1 MPKTAKTT
9 QTQQTET
16 QPTALERLEAGVS
29 ALLSSGEWKAA
40 LEAQRRFHHYSF
52 RNALL
57 IFAQCPAAT
66 RVAGYA
72 VWKSLGRQVKKGE
85 KGLCILAP
93 LIRHDKAGNKSVY
106 GVRNAYVFDLS
117 QTEGDDLPAT
127 PDYPQLE
134 GEFPQLNV
142 FQGRLEAWL
151 KGQNIALERVP
162 LPTGVNGT
170 YHSREHRIILS
181 STLSPNG
188 AFKTLIHEIAHALLH
203 RDATERTQAELEA
216 ESCAYLVC
224 AELGLDTGSY
234 SFAYLADWTPD
245 VQKVLEAGQKATL
258 AAKQILAV
266 LAPPTGDTDVQE
278 AA

>member
-1 MPKTAKTT
+1 M
-9 QTQQTET
+9 
-16 QPTALERLEAGVS
+16 
-29 ALLSSGEWKAA
+29 
-40 LEAQRRFHHYSF
+40 
-52 RNALL
+52 
-57 IFAQCPAAT
+57 
-66 RVAGYA
+66 
-72 VWKSLGRQVKKGE
+72 
-85 KGLCILAP
+85 
-93 LIRHDKAGNKSVY
+93 Y

-127 PDYPQLE
+127 PDYLQLE
-134 GEFPQLNV
+134 GEFSLLSTLL
-142 FQGRLEAWL
+142 GRLEAWL
-151 KGQNIALERVP
+151 KGQNIALERIP

-170 YHSREHRIILS
+170 YHNREHRIILS

-188 AFKTLIHEIAHALLH
+188 AFKTLIHETAHALLH
-203 RDATERTQAELEA
+203 REATERVQAELEA

-245 VQKVLEAGQKATL
+245 VQKVLEAGQKAMH

-266 LAPPTGDTDVQE
+266 LAPPTANSDVQE

>member
-1 MPKTAKTT
+1 MSKTAGIKP
-9 QTQQTET
+9 TEAK
-16 QPTALERLEAGVS
+16 PSALERLEAGVS
-29 ALLSSGEWKAA
+29 ALLSSGKWKAA

-52 RNALL
+52 RNAML
-57 IFAQCPAAT
+57 IFQQCPEAT
-66 RVAGYA
+66 RVAGYQ

-85 KGLCILAP
+85 NGLCILAP
-93 LIRHDKAGNKSVY
+93 LIRHDQAGNKSVY

-117 QTEGDDLPAT
+117 QTEGDDFPET
-127 PDYPQLE
+127 PPLTLLE
-134 GEFPQLNV
+134 GEFSDLKR
-142 FQGRLEAWL
+142 FQCRLEAWL
-151 KGQNIALERVP
+151 VSQNITLERVP
-162 LPTGVNGT
+162 LPKAMSGVYNSKT
-170 YHSREHRIILS
+170 HHITLS
-181 STLSPNG
+181 STLSPNA
-188 AFKTLIHEIAHALLH
+188 AFKTLIHESAHALLH
-203 RDATERTQAELEA
+203 RESTERTQAELEA

-266 LAPPTGDTDVQE
+266 LAPPTGNTNQQE